1 MERSISAFCE
11 EGPVPN
17 QHLPA
22 VCFTSAGPSGAHGR
36 ARAGKGE
43 PSFPKQLSTG
53 LRAGALIQLPRA
65 EALKHQDTQPTR
77 TLRGNH
83 PPYPRGRPGVLG
95 LCLKGVLNQALELL
109 LSLPNTVRRSG
120 MSCNHSH
127 YQSFSSTHDV
137 ATGRVLIIFAK
148 YYQSVFSFL
157 AVIFQL
163 GVMVLLQQY
172 SQYLVLFLS

>member
-1 MERSISAFCE
+1 MLEKNGDMHST
-11 EGPVPN
+11 
-17 QHLPA
+17 L
-22 VCFTSAGPSGAHGR
+22 
-36 ARAGKGE
+36 
-43 PSFPKQLSTG
+43 SFFSQLS
-53 LRAGALIQLPRA
+53 LFQLP
-65 EALKHQDTQPTR
+65 LFS
-77 TLRGNH
+77 L
-83 PPYPRGRPGVLG
+83 L
-95 LCLKGVLNQALELL
+95 LCFYFLFKGVLNQALELL